1 MQGFR
6 ERRDKMNSRFSIA
19 PITLLAALALVCDT
33 AVAAAPAV
41 SPAHGFVPHQLIVK
55 LTGSRPRTV
64 ALPRQAGVR
73 TAVMALREDPAV
85 SYAMPNYL
93 ATASAKASE
102 VTNPVPNDPGPI
114 GGPPGPPGGW
124 VSKQWNFLPW
134 EGEPTPLVPVS
145 AGGIDV
151 AGAWEN
157 LEAAGRPGGKG
168 ITVAV
173 LDSGIAYRSKPP
185 RFKRSPDFTANQFVP
200 GYDFVDDDK
209 LPLDEFG
216 HGTHVA
222 GTIAEK
228 TNNGIGL
235 VGIAYRAK
243 LMPVRVLDA
252 HGRGRADEI
261 AKGIRFAATHGAD
274 VINMSFNF
282 GCAREVPVVDE
293 ALRLAYRRGAVAVA
307 SVGNLGSETCVSPP
321 ATSPHVIGVGGST
334 EGGCLGAYTLSGR
347 DVDVVAPGGGPPL
360 PGCASTSSA
369 PIYQVTL
376 KPGSTERFGEPRS
389 YIGTSM
395 SAAHVSGVAAM
406 VLAGGTVSRK
416 PGPGRVEAV
425 TRRLRRTARDLG
437 ESELRQGAGLIDA
450 AAATEPAG

>member
-1 MQGFR
+1 
-6 ERRDKMNSRFSIA
+6 MNRRFSIA
-19 PITLLAALALVCDT
+19 APTLLAALALSCG
-33 AVAAAPAV
+33 AGFAAPAPAV
-41 SPAHGFVPHQLIVK
+41 GPAHGFVPHQVVLK
-55 LTGSRPRTV
+55 LAGARARTV
-64 ALPRQAGVR
+64 TLPRRASVR
-73 TAVMALREDPAV
+73 AAVTALRSDPAV
-85 SYAMPNYL
+85 AYATPNFV
-93 ATASAKASE
+93 ATASAKSSE

-124 VSKQWNFLPW
+124 VYKQWNFLPW
-134 EGEPTPLVPVS
+134 EGAPTPLVPVS
-145 AGGIDV
+145 PGGIDV
-151 AGAWEN
+151 VGAWEN
-157 LEAAGRPGGKG
+157 LEAEGRPGGKG

-293 ALRLAYRRGAVAVA
+293 ALRLAYRRGVVAVA

-347 DVDVVAPGGGPPL
+347 DVDVVAPGGGPPA
-360 PGCASTSSA
+360 PGCASIFSS

-376 KPGSTERFGEPRS
+376 KPGSTNRFGEPRS

-395 SAAHVSGVAAM
+395 SAAHVSGVAAL
-406 VLAGGTVSRK
+406 VLASGTVTRK

-425 TRRLRRTARDLG
+425 TKRLRRTARDLG

-450 AAATEPAG
+450 AAATEPSG

>member
-1 MQGFR
+1 
-6 ERRDKMNSRFSIA
+6 MNSRFSIA
-19 PITLLAALALVCDT
+19 ASTLLATLALTCD
-33 AVAAAPAV
+33 AALAAAPAV
-41 SPAHGFVPHQLIVK
+41 SPAHGFVPHQLVVK
-55 LTGSRPRTV
+55 LAGSRPRTV
-64 ALPRQAGVR
+64 NLPQQASVR
-73 TAVMALREDPAV
+73 AAVTALRSEPAV
-85 SYAMPNYL
+85 AYASPNFV
-93 ATASAKASE
+93 ATASAKSSE

-114 GGPPGPPGGW
+114 GGQPGPPGGW
-124 VSKQWNFLPW
+124 VYKQWNFLPW
-134 EGEPTPLVPVS
+134 EGTPTPLVPIS
-145 AGGIDV
+145 PGGINV
-151 AGAWEN
+151 VGAWEN
-157 LEAAGRPGGKG
+157 LETAGRPGGKG

-200 GYDFVDDDK
+200 GYDFVDNDK

-282 GCAREVPVVDE
+282 GCGRDVPVVDE
-293 ALRLAYRRGAVAVA
+293 ALRLAYRRGVVTVA

-347 DVDVVAPGGGPPL
+347 DVDVVAPGGGPPM
-360 PGCASTSSA
+360 PGCASISSG

-376 KPGSTERFGEPRS
+376 KPGSTNRFGEPRS

-406 VLAGGTVSRK
+406 VLASGTVTHK

-425 TRRLRRTARDLG
+425 TKRLRRTARDLG
-437 ESELRQGAGLIDA
+437 ESELRQGGGLIDA
-450 AAATEPAG
+450 AAATEPAAQARATNAK

>member
-19 PITLLAALALVCDT
+19 PAILLAALALTCNT
-33 AVAAAPAV
+33 AAAAAPAV
-41 SPAHGFVPHQLIVK
+41 APAHGFVPHQLIVK
-55 LTGSRPRTV
+55 LDGSRPRTV
-64 ALPRQAGVR
+64 ALPRQASVR
-73 TAVMALREDPAV
+73 TAVMVLRDDPAV
-85 SYAMPNYL
+85 TYATPNYL

-134 EGEPTPLVPVS
+134 EGAPTPLVPVS
-145 AGGIDV
+145 AGGINV
-151 AGAWEN
+151 VGAWEN
-157 LEAAGRPGGKG
+157 LETAGHPGGEG
-168 ITVAV
+168 TTVAV
-173 LDSGIAYRSKPP
+173 LDSGVAYRSKPP

-200 GYDFVDDDK
+200 GYDFVNNDK

-261 AKGIRFAATHGAD
+261 AKGVRFAATHGAD

-282 GCAREVPVVDE
+282 GCGRDVPVVDE

-347 DVDVVAPGGGPPL
+347 DVDLVAPGGGPPL
-360 PGCASTSSA
+360 EGCASISSG

-376 KPGSTERFGEPRS
+376 KPNSTNRFGEPRS

-406 VLAGGTVSRK
+406 VLGSGTISRK
-416 PGPGRVEAV
+416 RGPGRVEAV
-425 TRRLRRTARDLG
+425 TKRLRRTARDLG

-450 AAATEPAG
+450 AAATERAG